1 MKAFREDIQQVL
13 ATEGVIARRDHP
25 KLVGTIERL
34 VRNGKLRPVLP
45 GVYAEPGACDSI
57 RTRIRAVMRW
67 DPDVVLL
74 GSAAAWVSFWPE
86 IRVTHILCSV
96 KHQRR
101 TQPGYKF
108 TRQQIPAELVVN
120 RSGIRYTSP
129 AMTALDLCG
138 AMGGDAIDQALRAR
152 VTTLGRLYRALE
164 LTGGRKG
171 NRTKR
176 QLLLDSRAEPW
187 SEAERSFHRLLRNA
201 GITGWRAN
209 RPVVLDDSTFYVDVI
224 FRKLKLVIEI
234 DGRLYH
240 TGAEVFESDRRR
252 QNLLVLSGWCVLRFT
267 WTMIEDHP
275 EKVIAMVREAI
286 KMLTAAMLCGSNSE
300 RSRATSWSGPN
311 RDPGS

>member
-1 MKAFREDIQQVL
+1 VRTLQHDIQHLL
-13 ATEGVIARRDHP
+13 ATEGVVVRRDHP
-25 KLVGTIERL
+25 KLIGAIDWL
-34 VRNGKLRPVLP
+34 VRNGDLCPVLP
-45 GVYAEPGACDSI
+45 GVYAEQGVCDSI
-57 RTRIRAVMRW
+57 QTRILALMHW
-67 DPDVVLL
+67 DPDAVLL

-86 IRVTHILCSV
+86 IRVSSIMSSL
-96 KHQRR
+96 KHHRR
-101 TQPGYKF
+101 PQPGYEF
-108 TRQQIPAELVVN
+108 TRQLIPAELVVT

-129 AMTALDLCG
+129 ALTALDLCG

-152 VTTLGRLYRALE
+152 STTLGQLYRALE

-209 RPVVLDDSTFYVDVI
+209 RPMVLDDFRFYVDVI

-234 DGRLYH
+234 DGQLSH
-240 TGAEVFESDRRR
+240 TGAEVFETDRWR
-252 QNLLVLSGWCVLRFT
+252 QNLLVLNGWFVLRFT
-267 WTMIEDHP
+267 WAMIEEHP

-286 KMLTAAMLCGSNSE
+286 ELLSAAGL
-300 RSRATSWSGPN
+300 
-311 RDPGS
+311 